1 MVVSLKANKK
11 RIIAFIILAAVVVG
25 ACIFLRS
32 GKGGEEQNREITG
45 GTNEERVAF
54 LESFGWQVDAEPAE
68 TREVMIPAQFNDVYT
83 TYNVMQKAQ
92 GFDLKPHAGE
102 TCTQYKY
109 KINNYPNEPE
119 VYATLLVRGD
129 LIIGGDIACSEVD
142 GFMHGFAKDSARYG
156 ETAGTSSEAPESSM
170 PSENSAP
177 ASSAPASESSSV
189 STSVESGAAS
199 ETASSAA
206 ASAVES
212 EASAASAAGDIEEDA
227 YPTD

>member
-11 RIIAFIILAAVVVG
+11 RIIAFLIFVVVVVG
-25 ACIFLRS
+25 ACIFLRN
-32 GKGGEEQNREITG
+32 GKGGEEKNREVAG

-54 LESFGWQVDAEPAE
+54 LESFGWQVDTEPAE

-92 GFDLKPHAGE
+92 GYDLKPYAGE

-119 VYATLLVRGD
+119 VYATLLVRGE

-156 ETAGTSSEAPESSM
+156 ETAGGSSKTSESSMLPESS
-170 PSENSAP
+170 AP
-177 ASSAPASESSSV
+177 MSSTPASESSSV
-189 STSVESGAAS
+189 SSAVGSGADGS
-199 ETASSAA
+199 EAA

-212 EASAASAAGDIEEDA
+212 EASAASTAGDIEEDA